1 MAPPADQGDIDRIG
15 VLYFVRPEDKL
26 PLVPVESPVLE
37 RLGLRAEEDS
47 EVVTAGEWVKA
58 RVKGNVSGK
67 SGNGD
72 VVGTGERE
80 VIKGKKTKYYD

>member
-1 MAPPADQGDIDRIG
+1 VAPPPDQEHLDRIG

-26 PLVPVESPVLE
+26 PLVPVDSPVLA
-37 RLGLRAEEDS
+37 RLGLKPEGG

-58 RVKGNVSGK
+58 RVAGNVSGK
-67 SGNGD
+67 KYGEIGD
-72 VVGTGERE
+72 HE